1 MKSRSLPCGHG
12 ITVLSI
18 YMFCL
23 FFSVNALAVD
33 ATAIMQ
39 QVYNRA
45 EGEDR
50 TSTMVMTLENKQ
62 GRQRVRSL
70 MSYSK
75 NYGADRKSIMM
86 FQAPGD
92 VKGTMFLSW
101 EYDDPKREDDKW
113 LYMPAMKKDRRISGT
128 SRNEYFMG
136 SDFTYDD
143 MGRRHPSKDRYTF
156 LGEEQFLGH
165 DCWKIEAIPIE
176 PETYIKRVLLVG
188 KNANLILKGEYFDK
202 DGLEKVFEAKE
213 VLKIDGF
220 WTMVTSQMTNI
231 SREHK
236 TLLQTKDMQYNKGLG
251 DDLFTV
257 TTLQRGRL

>member
-1 MKSRSLPCGHG
+1 MQSERSSCAYCMAA
-12 ITVLSI
+12 VALSLL
-18 YMFCL
+18 CL
-23 FFSVNALAVD
+23 FFTIPAQAAD

-39 QVYNRA
+39 QVYDRA

-50 TSTMVMTLENKQ
+50 TSVMTMTLENKQ

-75 NYGADRKSIMM
+75 NYGPDRKSIMM

-156 LGEEQFLGH
+156 LGEERFMGH
-165 DCWKIEAIPIE
+165 DCWKIEAVPIE
-176 PETYIKRVLLVG
+176 PETYTKRVLLVG
-188 KNANLILKGEYFDK
+188 KDARLVLKGEYFDK
-202 DGLEKVFEAKE
+202 DGLEKVFEAKD
-213 VLKIDGF
+213 VRKIDGF
-220 WTMVTSQMTNI
+220 WTMVASQMTSL

-236 TLLQTKDMQYNKGLG
+236 TLLHTQDMQYNKGL
-251 DDLFTV
+251 DDGLFTV
-257 TTLQRGRL
+257 ATLQRGRL

>member
-1 MKSRSLPCGHG
+1 MQSERPTCADC
-12 ITVLSI
+12 IAVLSI
-18 YMFCL
+18 SLLCL
-23 FFSVNALAVD
+23 FFTTPALAAD

-50 TSTMVMTLENKQ
+50 TSTMTMTLENKQ

-75 NYGADRKSIMM
+75 NYGPDRKSIMM

-92 VKGTMFLSW
+92 VKGTIFLSW
-101 EYDDPKREDDKW
+101 EYDDPKHEDDKW
-113 LYMPAMKKDRRISGT
+113 LYMPAMKKDRRISGN

-156 LGEEQFLGH
+156 LGEEQFMGH
-165 DCWKIEAIPIE
+165 DCWKIEAVPIE
-176 PETYIKRVLLVG
+176 PETYTKRVLLVG
-188 KNANLILKGEYFDK
+188 KDANLILKGEYFDK

-213 VLKIDGF
+213 VRKIDGF
-220 WTMVTSQMTNI
+220 WTMLTSQMTNL

-236 TLLQTKDMQYNKGLG
+236 TLLHTQDMQYNKGL
-251 DDLFTV
+251 DDGLFTV